1 MGNPQK
7 SSRIEN
13 KKAVTWN
20 MRVYTAIRF
29 HQILKGCLWWLKK
42 NISKGYC
49 YRCGN
54 RKMHMWNFLFRLPNV
69 KTLDKNRIFSIKNK
83 QKGKYVEK

>member
-1 MGNPQK
+1 MMGNPQK

-29 HQILKGCLWWLKK
+29 HQILKGCL
-42 NISKGYC
+42 
-49 YRCGN
+49 
-54 RKMHMWNFLFRLPNV
+54 
-69 KTLDKNRIFSIKNK
+69 
-83 QKGKYVEK
+83 